1 MSSVKERVYD
11 ASPVWMQNVLVSAYG
26 YHLYRKRYHG
36 AFQDILTLLK
46 HSRNWTRQEAEAW
59 QAEKLHDMVRHCRR
73 TVPFYQQLFAD
84 YGLNENDFTS
94 VQDIQKLPV
103 LEKETLRQNTTQ
115 FRSSEDKPY
124 MLQHTSGSTGTPLA
138 LEVDEYTYK
147 MAMALL
153 VEHEQAHG
161 VPFGAPRATFAGR
174 MVQPANYLRPP
185 FARYNRAENQMLFSS
200 YHLNNDTFQWYANE
214 LKRFSPRELIGYPS
228 AISDLASHYLDT
240 GISPGFRPDA
250 IITNSETLLAWQ
262 REAIEKAF
270 SCPVYDYYGTAEYV
284 LFAGQ
289 ERDGRY
295 RLNPVLG
302 ITEVLADSGEPA
314 SEGRLVAT
322 TLTNRVMPLLRY
334 EVGDSGLAIREDMT
348 QSVVHQLE
356 RINGRMDDYIEL
368 PDGRRIGRLDHVF
381 KGLNSLNE
389 AQIVQVSR
397 DHCIIKVVFSSPPP
411 SDLLDTLAKKFEAR
425 TASQIHIDIQVVDR
439 ISRGANGKFRNVIRK
454 FKVGH

>member
-153 VEHEQAHG
+153 VEHEEAHG

-200 YHLNNDTFQWYANE
+200 YHLNNDTFQWYADE

-262 REAIEKAF
+262 RETIEKAF

-302 ITEVLADSGEPA
+302 ITEVLDDSGEPA

-334 EVGDSGLAIREDMT
+334 EVGDSGLAVSEDMT
-348 QSVVHQLE
+348 QSVAHQLE

-368 PDGRRIGRLDHVF
+368 PDGRQIGRLDHVF
-381 KGLNSLNE
+381 KGITDFKE
-389 AQIVQVSR
+389 AQIVQNSR
-397 DHCIIKVVFSSPPP
+397 ENCTVYVVTNGSLSSDVESTIKHNFR
-411 SDLLDTLAKKFEAR
+411 AR
-425 TASQIHIDIQVVDR
+425 VGNEISISVEQINAIP
-439 ISRGANGKFRNVIRK
+439 RGSNGKFKNVVRS
-454 FKVGH
+454 FT